1 MDINKKIGLIISRER
16 KEKKLSREQVARRV
30 GVTTQCIEKYEKGKV
45 NIPFKRLIQVCNAM
59 GICIT
64 IFLKK
69 EDDNSVY
76 EHFCKNLH
84 DEAFR
89 TSL

>member
-1 MDINKKIGLIISRER
+1 MDINIKIGLIISRER

-30 GVTTQCIEKYEKGKV
+30 GVSTQCIEKYEKGKV

-64 IFLKK
+64 ILLRK
-69 EDDNSVY
+69 EYDNTVY
-76 EHFCKNLH
+76 EHFSANLR

-89 TSL
+89 TAL